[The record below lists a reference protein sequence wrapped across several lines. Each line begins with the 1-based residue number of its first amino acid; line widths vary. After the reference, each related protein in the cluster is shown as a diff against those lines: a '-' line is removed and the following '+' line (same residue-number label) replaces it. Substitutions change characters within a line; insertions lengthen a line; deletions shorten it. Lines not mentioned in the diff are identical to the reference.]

1 MRRQTNDSQ
10 SRSGRREFLKSAGAA
25 AAGLYLAGGDLAGS
39 DPLARAEESATSAKS
54 ETLAINGG
62 RPAVTFPAAQQRA
75 IYTWPQYGPK
85 EKKAVLAALDLDQSG
100 FYNALPELEIK
111 WQKFNQ
117 VPFAKTHM
125 NGTSALLSMYFA
137 LDLPP
142 GSEIMVPSYT
152 FFGTITTM
160 RFFGC
165 VPVFVDVNP
174 RTATFDVEHAKKVLN
189 PRVRAV
195 VPMHSWG
202 LPCELDH
209 ICDFAKEHGLDVLE
223 DCAHAHGASMQG
235 KKVGSW
241 GRMGIYSFQST
252 KPLPGIEGGM
262 GVYQKRADYERA
274 TILGHYEA
282 ATGSAAP
289 LHGVGLAANSPY
301 QSYCGTGLGLKL
313 RMHPLAATLILQ
325 RLEDIDARNAST
337 VAQVRK
343 LNDRICQLPGLSE
356 PVCRKDQERVYY
368 SANILFLDEAKAGMS
383 RAQVIKALAAEG
395 LSASAFEYPE
405 NHKYKIYSEP
415 QWWHHPV
422 NVPKVL
428 PGCQEVNARVMSVPL
443 FHQEAPELVEQYV
456 KAFEKVWAHRDSVAK
471 LS

>member
-1 MRRQTNDSQ
+1 MKRNLNDPKLAARRD
-10 SRSGRREFLKSAGAA
+10 FLKSAGAA
-25 AAGLYLAGGDLAGS
+25 AAGLYMAGADG
-39 DPLARAEESATSAKS
+39 LARGQESTAAKS
-54 ETLAINGG
+54 ETLAVNGG
-62 RPAVTFPAAQQRA
+62 KPAVSYPPAMQQK
-75 IYTWPQYGPK
+75 IFDWPQYGAK
-85 EKKAVLAALDLDQSG
+85 EKKAVMAALDLGQSG
-100 FYNALPELEIK
+100 FYNVLPELEIK

-165 VPVFVDVNP
+165 VPVFVDINP
-174 RTATFDVEHAKKVLN
+174 RTATFDLEHAKKVLN
-189 PRVRAV
+189 PRVRAM

-202 LPCELDH
+202 LPCEMDH
-209 ICDFAKEHGLDVLE
+209 ICDFAKAHGLDVLE

-241 GRMGIYSFQST
+241 GRMGIYSFQAT

-262 GVYQKRADYERA
+262 GVYQKRPDYERA

-282 ATGSAAP
+282 ATGSTAP
-289 LHGVGLAANSPY
+289 LHGVGLSANSPY
-301 QSYCGTGLGLKL
+301 QAYYGTGLGLKL
-313 RMHPLAATLILQ
+313 RMHPLAATLIVK
-325 RLEDIDARNAST
+325 RLEDIDDRNADT
-337 VAQVRK
+337 RAQVRQ

-356 PVCRKDQERVYY
+356 PVCRPDQERVYY
-368 SANILFLDEAKAGMS
+368 STNMLFLDEAKAGMS
-383 RAQVIKALAAEG
+383 RAAVVKALAAEG
-395 LSASAFEYPE
+395 VSIGAGDYPE
-405 NHKYKIYSEP
+405 NHKCKIYSEP
-415 QWWHHPV
+415 QWWHHPID
-422 NVPKVL
+422 VPKVL
-428 PGCQEVNARVMSVPL
+428 LGCQEVNARALNVGL
-443 FHQEAPELVEQYV
+443 FHQNVPELVEQYA
-456 KAFEKVWAHRDSVAK
+456 KAFEKVWAHREAVAK